1 MKIKNRKTAV
11 LLAGCLAVSNVLS
24 VSATNETEV
33 NKKKTEL
40 ESRIED
46 KEEQVNSLQQQKQDV
61 LSAIKELDKKY
72 SNAQENLDTLTGQ
85 IEEKNA
91 EIEKNSEKLEKAKE
105 KEEIQYEDMK
115 KRIQYLYEA
124 GNISM
129 LSIILG
135 ADDFAE
141 ALSRT
146 ENFRQLTSYDR
157 KQLEEY
163 KKTYKKIQ
171 NLEKNLKKEKSDL
184 EGYKQSAE
192 KEKSNIETS
201 ISKKQEEI
209 KNFEA
214 GIDAAVMEQS
224 DLEGE
229 LAIQNEILK
238 QMKEEVQ
245 SAGGQE
251 NSSSSNES
259 TTSGTDKPEQ
269 QTESKPES
277 KPETKPET
285 KPESK
290 PESKPETKPETKPEE
305 KPDTSQ
311 PENSGSPQFTWP
323 CPSSHNVTSPFGDR
337 NSPTAGASSNHK
349 GIDIG
354 AGSGSSIVAAA
365 SGTVTVSTY
374 SASAGNYVTIDH
386 GNGFHTVYMH
396 ASALYVKAGQKVSAG
411 QEIAAVGSTGYSTG
425 PHLHFGIMKNGVYVN
440 PMNYF

>member
-1 MKIKNRKTAV
+1 MKIKNRKTAI
-11 LLAGCLAVSNVLS
+11 LLAGCLTVSNVLS
-24 VSATNETEV
+24 VFAANETEV
-33 NKKKTEL
+33 NKKKAEL
-40 ESRIED
+40 ESQIAD
-46 KEEQVNSLQQQKQDV
+46 KEQQVSSLQQQKNDV
-61 LSAIKELDKKY
+61 LSAIKKLDEKHAK
-72 SNAQENLDTLTGQ
+72 AQENLESLTKQ
-85 IEEKNA
+85 IEEKNS
-91 EIEKNSEKLEKAKE
+91 EIEKNSEELEKAKE
-105 KEEIQYEDMK
+105 KEAIQYEDMK

-129 LSIILG
+129 ISVILG

-163 KKTYKKIQ
+163 KKTCKKIE
-171 NLEKNLKKEKSDL
+171 NLEKDLKKEKSDL
-184 EGYKQSAE
+184 ESYKQSAE
-192 KEKSNIETS
+192 EEKSNIETS
-201 ISKKQEEI
+201 ISKKQAEI
-209 KNFEA
+209 SQFEA
-214 GIDAAVMEQS
+214 GIDAAVMAQS

-238 QMKEEVQ
+238 QLKEEVQ
-245 SAGGQE
+245 NTAGQG
-251 NSSSSNES
+251 SSSSSSGES
-259 TTSGTDKPEQ
+259 TNSNQNKTEQ
-269 QTESKPES
+269 SQ
-277 KPETKPET
+277 PETKPET
-285 KPESK
+285 KPDSGQ
-290 PESKPETKPETKPEE
+290 S
-305 KPDTSQ
+305 DS
-311 PENSGSPQFTWP
+311 SGSAQFTWP
-323 CPSSHNVTSPFGDR
+323 CPASHNVTSPFGDR

-374 SASAGNYVTIDH
+374 SDSAGNYVTIDH

-411 QEIAAVGSTGYSTG
+411 QQIAAVGSTGYSTG

>member
-1 MKIKNRKTAV
+1 MKLKNKKTAM
-11 LLAGCLAVSNVLS
+11 LMASCLAISNVLS
-24 VSATNETEV
+24 VSAANETEV

-40 ESRIED
+40 ESQIED
-46 KEEQVNSLQQQKQDV
+46 KEQQVSSLQQQKDNV
-61 LSAIKELDKKY
+61 LSAIKKLDEKY
-72 SNAQENLDTLTGQ
+72 AKAQENLDTLTGQ
-85 IEEKNA
+85 IEDKNA
-91 EIEKNSEKLEKAKE
+91 EIEKNSAELEKAKE
-105 KEEIQYEDMK
+105 KEAIQYEDMK

-129 LSIILG
+129 ISVILG

-163 KKTYKKIQ
+163 KKTCKKIE
-171 NLEKNLKKEKSDL
+171 NLEKDLKKEKSDL
-184 EGYKQSAE
+184 EEYKQSAE

-201 ISKKQEEI
+201 INKKQEEI
-209 KNFEA
+209 TKFEA

-251 NSSSSNES
+251 SSSPSNES
-259 TTSGTDKPEQ
+259 TNSDANKTEQ
-269 QTESKPES
+269 PES
-277 KPETKPET
+277 KPEV
-285 KPESK
+285 
-290 PESKPETKPETKPEE
+290 KPEE
-305 KPDTSQ
+305 KPDNSQ
-311 PENSGSPQFTWP
+311 SENSGSPQFTWP

-354 AGSGSSIVAAA
+354 ASSGSPIVAAA
-365 SGTVTVSTY
+365 AGTVTVSTY
-374 SASAGNYVTIDH
+374 SESAGNYVTIDH

-396 ASALYVKAGQKVSAG
+396 ASARYVKVGQKVSAG
-411 QEIAAVGSTGYSTG
+411 QQIAAVGSTGYSTG
-425 PHLHFGIMKNGVYVN
+425 PHLHFGVMKNGVYVN
-440 PMNYF
+440 PMNYL

>member
-1 MKIKNRKTAV
+1 MKLKNKKTAM
-11 LLAGCLAVSNVLS
+11 LLASCLAISNVLS
-24 VSATNETEV
+24 VSAANETEV

-40 ESRIED
+40 ESQIED
-46 KEEQVNSLQQQKQDV
+46 KEQQVSSLQQQKDNV
-61 LSAIKELDKKY
+61 LSAIKKLDEKY
-72 SNAQENLDTLTGQ
+72 AKAQENLDTLTGQ
-85 IEEKNA
+85 IEDKNA
-91 EIEKNSEKLEKAKE
+91 EIEKNSAELEKAKE
-105 KEEIQYEDMK
+105 KEAIQYEDMK

-129 LSIILG
+129 ISVILG

-157 KQLEEY
+157 KQLEKY
-163 KKTYKKIQ
+163 KKTCKKIE
-171 NLEKNLKKEKSDL
+171 NLEKDLKKEKSDL
-184 EGYKQSAE
+184 ESYKQSAE
-192 KEKSNIETS
+192 EEKSNIETS

-209 KNFEA
+209 TKFEA

-251 NSSSSNES
+251 SSFSNES
-259 TTSGTDKPEQ
+259 TNSDTNKQEQ
-269 QTESKPES
+269 PQT
-277 KPETKPET
+277 ETKPET
-285 KPESK
+285 
-290 PESKPETKPETKPEE
+290 TPEE
-305 KPDTSQ
+305 KPDNSQ
-311 PENSGSPQFTWP
+311 SDNSGSPQFTWP

-354 AGSGSSIVAAA
+354 ASSGSPIVAAA
-365 SGTVTVSTY
+365 AGTVTVSTY
-374 SASAGNYVTIDH
+374 SESAGNYVTIDH

-396 ASALYVKAGQKVSAG
+396 ASARYVKVGQKVSAG
-411 QEIAAVGSTGYSTG
+411 QQIAAVGSTGYSTG
-425 PHLHFGIMKNGVYVN
+425 PHLHFGVMKNGVYVN
-440 PMNYF
+440 PMNYL

>member
-40 ESRIED
+40 ESQIED

-251 NSSSSNES
+251 NSSSNES

>member
-1 MKIKNRKTAV
+1 MKIKNRKTAI
-11 LLAGCLAVSNVLS
+11 LLAGCLTVSNVLS
-24 VSATNETEV
+24 VFAANETEV
-33 NKKKTEL
+33 NKKKAEL
-40 ESRIED
+40 ESQIAD
-46 KEEQVNSLQQQKQDV
+46 KEQQVSSLQQQKNDV
-61 LSAIKELDKKY
+61 LSAIKKLDEKHAK
-72 SNAQENLDTLTGQ
+72 AQENLESLTKQ
-85 IEEKNA
+85 IEEKNS
-91 EIEKNSEKLEKAKE
+91 EIEKNSEELEKAKE
-105 KEEIQYEDMK
+105 KEAIQYEDMK

-129 LSIILG
+129 ISVILG

-163 KKTYKKIQ
+163 KKTCKKIE
-171 NLEKNLKKEKSDL
+171 NLEKDLKKEKSDL
-184 EGYKQSAE
+184 ESYKQSAE
-192 KEKSNIETS
+192 EEKSNIETS
-201 ISKKQEEI
+201 ISKKQAEI
-209 KNFEA
+209 SQFEA
-214 GIDAAVMEQS
+214 GIDAAVMAQS

-238 QMKEEVQ
+238 QLKEEVQ
-245 SAGGQE
+245 NTAGQG
-251 NSSSSNES
+251 SSSSSSGES
-259 TTSGTDKPEQ
+259 TNSNQNKTEQ
-269 QTESKPES
+269 SQ
-277 KPETKPET
+277 PETKPET
-285 KPESK
+285 KPDSGQ
-290 PESKPETKPETKPEE
+290 S
-305 KPDTSQ
+305 DS
-311 PENSGSPQFTWP
+311 SGSAQFTWP
-323 CPSSHNVTSPFGDR
+323 CPASHNVTSPFGDR

-374 SASAGNYVTIDH
+374 SESAGNYVTIDH

-411 QEIAAVGSTGYSTG
+411 QQIAAVGSTGYSTG

>member
-1 MKIKNRKTAV
+1 MKLKNKKAAM

-24 VSATNETEV
+24 VSAANEAEA
-33 NKKKTEL
+33 NQKKTEL
-40 ESRIED
+40 ESQIED
-46 KEEQVNSLQQQKQDV
+46 KTQQVSSLQRQKENV
-61 LSAIKELDKKY
+61 LSAIKELDEKY
-72 SNAQENLDTLTGQ
+72 VKAQENLDTLTGQ
-85 IEEKNA
+85 IKDKNA
-91 EIEKNSEKLEKAKE
+91 EIEKNSEELEKAKE
-105 KEEIQYEDMK
+105 KEAIQYEDMK

-163 KKTYKKIQ
+163 KKTCKKIE
-171 NLEKNLKKEKSDL
+171 NLEKDLKKEKADL
-184 EGYKQSAE
+184 EGYKKSAE
-192 KEKSNIETS
+192 EEKGNIETS

-209 KNFEA
+209 TKFEA

-238 QMKEEVQ
+238 QLKQEVQ
-245 SAGGQE
+245 SAGGKE
-251 NSSSSNES
+251 NSSSNES
-259 TTSGTDKPEQ
+259 TNSDTNKQEQ
-269 QTESKPES
+269 PQT
-277 KPETKPET
+277 ETKPET

-290 PESKPETKPETKPEE
+290 PDTKPETTPEE
-305 KPDTSQ
+305 KPDNSQ
-311 PENSGSPQFTWP
+311 SDNSGSPQFTWP

-354 AGSGSSIVAAA
+354 ASSGSPIVAAA
-365 SGTVTVSTY
+365 AGTVTVSTY
-374 SASAGNYVTIDH
+374 SESAGNYVTIDH

-396 ASALYVKAGQKVSAG
+396 ASARYVKVGQKVSAG
-411 QEIAAVGSTGYSTG
+411 QQIAAVGSTGYSTG
-425 PHLHFGIMKNGVYVN
+425 PHLHFGVMKNGVYVN
-440 PMNYF
+440 PMNYL

>member
-1 MKIKNRKTAV
+1 MKLKNKKAAM

-24 VSATNETEV
+24 VSAANEAEA
-33 NKKKTEL
+33 NQKKTEL
-40 ESRIED
+40 ESQIED
-46 KEEQVNSLQQQKQDV
+46 KTQQVSSLQRQKENV
-61 LSAIKELDKKY
+61 LSAIKELDEKY
-72 SNAQENLDTLTGQ
+72 VKAQENLDTLTGQ
-85 IEEKNA
+85 IEDKNA
-91 EIEKNSEKLEKAKE
+91 EIEKNSEELEKAKE
-105 KEEIQYEDMK
+105 KEAIQYEDMK

-163 KKTYKKIQ
+163 KKTCKKIE
-171 NLEKNLKKEKSDL
+171 NLEKDLKKEKADL
-184 EGYKQSAE
+184 EGYKKSAE
-192 KEKSNIETS
+192 EEKGNIETS

-209 KNFEA
+209 TKFEA
-214 GIDAAVMEQS
+214 GIDATVMEQS

-238 QMKEEVQ
+238 QLKQEVQ
-245 SAGGQE
+245 SAGGKE
-251 NSSSSNES
+251 NSSSNES
-259 TTSGTDKPEQ
+259 TNSDTNKQEQ
-269 QTESKPES
+269 PQT
-277 KPETKPET
+277 ETKPET

-290 PESKPETKPETKPEE
+290 PDTKPETTPEE
-305 KPDTSQ
+305 KPDNSQ
-311 PENSGSPQFTWP
+311 SDNSGSPQFTWP

-354 AGSGSSIVAAA
+354 ASSGSPIVAAA
-365 SGTVTVSTY
+365 AGTVTVSTY
-374 SASAGNYVTIDH
+374 SESAGNYVTIDH

-396 ASALYVKAGQKVSAG
+396 ASARYVKVGQKVSAG
-411 QEIAAVGSTGYSTG
+411 QQIAAVGSTGYSTG
-425 PHLHFGIMKNGVYVN
+425 PHLHFGVMKNGVYVN
-440 PMNYF
+440 PMNYL

>member
-1 MKIKNRKTAV
+1 MKLKNKKTAM
-11 LLAGCLAVSNVLS
+11 LLASCLAISNVLS
-24 VSATNETEV
+24 VSAANETEV

-40 ESRIED
+40 ESQIED
-46 KEEQVNSLQQQKQDV
+46 KEQQVSSLQQQKDNV
-61 LSAIKELDKKY
+61 LSAIKKLDEKY
-72 SNAQENLDTLTGQ
+72 AKAQENLDTLTGQ
-85 IEEKNA
+85 IEDKNA
-91 EIEKNSEKLEKAKE
+91 EIEKNSAELEKAKE
-105 KEEIQYEDMK
+105 KEAIQYEDMK

-129 LSIILG
+129 ISVILG

-163 KKTYKKIQ
+163 KKTCKKIE
-171 NLEKNLKKEKSDL
+171 NLEKDLKKEKADL
-184 EGYKQSAE
+184 EGYKKSAE
-192 KEKSNIETS
+192 EEKGNIETS

-209 KNFEA
+209 TKFEA
-214 GIDAAVMEQS
+214 GIDATVMEQS

-238 QMKEEVQ
+238 QLKQEVQ
-245 SAGGQE
+245 SAGGKE
-251 NSSSSNES
+251 NSSSNES
-259 TTSGTDKPEQ
+259 TNSDTNKQEQ
-269 QTESKPES
+269 PQT
-277 KPETKPET
+277 ETKPET

-290 PESKPETKPETKPEE
+290 PDTKPETTPEE
-305 KPDTSQ
+305 KPDNSQ
-311 PENSGSPQFTWP
+311 SDNSGSPQFTWP

-354 AGSGSSIVAAA
+354 ASSGSPIVAAA
-365 SGTVTVSTY
+365 AGTVTVSTY
-374 SASAGNYVTIDH
+374 SESAGNYVTIDH

-396 ASALYVKAGQKVSAG
+396 ASARYVKVGQKVSAG
-411 QEIAAVGSTGYSTG
+411 QQIAAVGSTGYSTG
-425 PHLHFGIMKNGVYVN
+425 PHLHFGVMKNGVYVN
-440 PMNYF
+440 PMNYL

>member
-1 MKIKNRKTAV
+1 MKLKNKKVAM

-24 VSATNETEV
+24 VSAANEAEA
-33 NKKKTEL
+33 NQKKTEL
-40 ESRIED
+40 ESQIED
-46 KEEQVNSLQQQKQDV
+46 KTQQVSSLQRQKENV
-61 LSAIKELDKKY
+61 LSAIKELDEKY
-72 SNAQENLDTLTGQ
+72 VKAQENLDTLTGQ
-85 IEEKNA
+85 IEDKNA
-91 EIEKNSEKLEKAKE
+91 EIEKNSEELEKAKE
-105 KEEIQYEDMK
+105 KEAIQYEDMK

-163 KKTYKKIQ
+163 KKTCKKIE
-171 NLEKNLKKEKSDL
+171 NLEKDLKKEKADL
-184 EGYKQSAE
+184 EGYKKSAE
-192 KEKSNIETS
+192 EEKGNIETS

-209 KNFEA
+209 TKFEA
-214 GIDAAVMEQS
+214 GIDATVMEQS

-238 QMKEEVQ
+238 QLKQEVQ
-245 SAGGQE
+245 SAGGKE
-251 NSSSSNES
+251 NSSSNES
-259 TTSGTDKPEQ
+259 TNSDTNKQEQ
-269 QTESKPES
+269 PQT
-277 KPETKPET
+277 ETKPET

-290 PESKPETKPETKPEE
+290 PDTKPETTPEE
-305 KPDTSQ
+305 KPDNSQ
-311 PENSGSPQFTWP
+311 SDNSGSPQFTWP

-354 AGSGSSIVAAA
+354 ASSGSPIVAAA
-365 SGTVTVSTY
+365 AGTVTVSTY
-374 SASAGNYVTIDH
+374 SESAGNYVTIDH

-396 ASALYVKAGQKVSAG
+396 ASARYVKVGQKVSAG
-411 QEIAAVGSTGYSTG
+411 QQIAAVGSTGYSTG
-425 PHLHFGIMKNGVYVN
+425 PHLHFGVMKNGVYVN
-440 PMNYF
+440 PMNYL

>member
-1 MKIKNRKTAV
+1 MKLKNKKTAM
-11 LLAGCLAVSNVLS
+11 LLASCLAISNVLS
-24 VSATNETEV
+24 VSAANETEV

-40 ESRIED
+40 ESQIED
-46 KEEQVNSLQQQKQDV
+46 KEQQVSSLQQQKDNV
-61 LSAIKELDKKY
+61 LSAIKKLDEKY
-72 SNAQENLDTLTGQ
+72 AKAQENLDTLTGQ
-85 IEEKNA
+85 IEDKNA
-91 EIEKNSEKLEKAKE
+91 EIEKNSAELEKAKE
-105 KEEIQYEDMK
+105 KEAIQYEDMK

-129 LSIILG
+129 ISVILG

-157 KQLEEY
+157 KQLEKY
-163 KKTYKKIQ
+163 KKTCKKIE
-171 NLEKNLKKEKSDL
+171 NLEKDLKKEKSDL
-184 EGYKQSAE
+184 EEYKQSAE
-192 KEKSNIETS
+192 EEKSNIETS

-209 KNFEA
+209 TKFEA

-251 NSSSSNES
+251 SSFPSNES
-259 TTSGTDKPEQ
+259 TNSDANKTEQPEPKPEV
-269 QTESKPES
+269 KPE
-277 KPETKPET
+277 E
-285 KPESK
+285 
-290 PESKPETKPETKPEE
+290 KPETKPEE
-305 KPDTSQ
+305 KPDNSQ
-311 PENSGSPQFTWP
+311 SENSGSPQFTWP

-354 AGSGSSIVAAA
+354 ASSGSPIVAAA
-365 SGTVTVSTY
+365 AGTVTVSTY
-374 SASAGNYVTIDH
+374 SESAGNYVTIDH
-386 GNGFHTVYMH
+386 GNGFYTVYMH
-396 ASALYVKAGQKVSAG
+396 ASARYVKVGQKVSAG
-411 QEIAAVGSTGYSTG
+411 QQIAAVGSTG
-425 PHLHFGIMKNGVYVN
+425 PHLHFGVMKNGVYVN
-440 PMNYF
+440 PMNYL

>member
-1 MKIKNRKTAV
+1 MKLKNRKIAV

-24 VSATNETEV
+24 VSAANETEV

-40 ESRIED
+40 ESQIED
-46 KEEQVNSLQQQKQDV
+46 KEQQVNSLQQQKKDV
-61 LSAIKELDKKY
+61 LSAIKKLDEKY
-72 SNAQENLDTLTGQ
+72 AKAQENLDTLTGQ

-91 EIEKNSEKLEKAKE
+91 EIEKNSAELEKAKE
-105 KEEIQYEDMK
+105 KEAIQYEDMK

-141 ALSRT
+141 VLSRT

-163 KKTYKKIQ
+163 KKTRKKIG
-171 NLEKNLKKEKSDL
+171 NLEKDLKKEKSDL

-192 KEKSNIETS
+192 EEKSNIDIS
-201 ISKKQEEI
+201 ISQKQKEI
-209 KNFEA
+209 SKFEA
-214 GIDAAVMEQS
+214 GIDVAVMEQS

-245 SAGGQE
+245 NAGGQE
-251 NSSSSNES
+251 SSSSSNES
-259 TTSGTDKPEQ
+259 TNSSQNKSEQPQIETKPEV
-269 QTESKPES
+269 
-277 KPETKPET
+277 KPETKPEQ
-285 KPESK
+285 
-290 PESKPETKPETKPEE
+290 
-305 KPDTSQ
+305 KPDNSQ
-311 PENSGSPQFTWP
+311 SQNSGSPQFIWP

-354 AGSGSSIVAAA
+354 ASSGSPILAAA

-374 SASAGNYVTIDH
+374 SKSAGNYVTIDH

-396 ASALYVKAGQKVSAG
+396 ASARYVKVGQKVSAG
-411 QEIAAVGSTGYSTG
+411 QQIAAVGSTGYSTG
-425 PHLHFGIMKNGVYVN
+425 PHLHFGVMKNGVYVN

>member
-1 MKIKNRKTAV
+1 MKIKNRKTAI
-11 LLAGCLAVSNVLS
+11 LLAGCLTVSNVLS
-24 VSATNETEV
+24 VFAANETEV
-33 NKKKTEL
+33 NKKKAEL
-40 ESRIED
+40 ESQIAD
-46 KEEQVNSLQQQKQDV
+46 KEQQVSSLQQQKNDV
-61 LSAIKELDKKY
+61 LSAIKKLDEKHAK
-72 SNAQENLDTLTGQ
+72 AQENLESLTKQ
-85 IEEKNA
+85 IEEKNS
-91 EIEKNSEKLEKAKE
+91 EIEKNSEELEKAKE
-105 KEEIQYEDMK
+105 KEAIQYEDMK

-129 LSIILG
+129 ISVILG

-157 KQLEEY
+157 KQLEKY
-163 KKTYKKIQ
+163 KKTCKKIE
-171 NLEKNLKKEKSDL
+171 NLEKDLKKEKSDL
-184 EGYKQSAE
+184 EEYKQSAE
-192 KEKSNIETS
+192 EEKSNIETS

-209 KNFEA
+209 TKFEA

-251 NSSSSNES
+251 SSFSNES
-259 TTSGTDKPEQ
+259 TNSDTNKQEQ
-269 QTESKPES
+269 PQT
-277 KPETKPET
+277 ETKPET
-285 KPESK
+285 
-290 PESKPETKPETKPEE
+290 TPEE
-305 KPDTSQ
+305 KPDNSQ
-311 PENSGSPQFTWP
+311 SDNSGSPQFTWP

-354 AGSGSSIVAAA
+354 ASSGSPIVAAA
-365 SGTVTVSTY
+365 AGTVTVSTY
-374 SASAGNYVTIDH
+374 SESAGNYVTIDH

-396 ASALYVKAGQKVSAG
+396 ASARYVKVGQKVSAG
-411 QEIAAVGSTGYSTG
+411 QQIAAVGSTGYSTG
-425 PHLHFGIMKNGVYVN
+425 PHLHFGVMKNGVYVN
-440 PMNYF
+440 PMNYL

>member
-1 MKIKNRKTAV
+1 MKLKNKKTAM
-11 LLAGCLAVSNVLS
+11 LLASCLAISNVLS
-24 VSATNETEV
+24 VSAANETEV

-40 ESRIED
+40 ESQIED
-46 KEEQVNSLQQQKQDV
+46 KEQQVSSLQQQKDNV
-61 LSAIKELDKKY
+61 LSAIKKLDEKY
-72 SNAQENLDTLTGQ
+72 AKAQENLDTLTGQ
-85 IEEKNA
+85 IEDKNA
-91 EIEKNSEKLEKAKE
+91 EIEKNSAELEKAKE
-105 KEEIQYEDMK
+105 KEAIQYEDMK

-129 LSIILG
+129 ISVILG

-157 KQLEEY
+157 KQLEKY
-163 KKTYKKIQ
+163 KKTCKKIE
-171 NLEKNLKKEKSDL
+171 NLEKDLKKEKSDL
-184 EGYKQSAE
+184 EEYKQSAE
-192 KEKSNIETS
+192 EEKSNIETS

-209 KNFEA
+209 TKFEA

-251 NSSSSNES
+251 SSFSNES
-259 TTSGTDKPEQ
+259 TNSDTNKQEQ
-269 QTESKPES
+269 PQT
-277 KPETKPET
+277 ETKPET
-285 KPESK
+285 T
-290 PESKPETKPETKPEE
+290 PETTPEE
-305 KPDTSQ
+305 KPDNSQ
-311 PENSGSPQFTWP
+311 SDNSGSPQFTWP

-354 AGSGSSIVAAA
+354 ASSGSPIVAAA
-365 SGTVTVSTY
+365 AGTVTVSTY
-374 SASAGNYVTIDH
+374 SESAGNYVTIDH

-396 ASALYVKAGQKVSAG
+396 ASARYVKVGQKVSAG
-411 QEIAAVGSTGYSTG
+411 QQIAAVGSTGYSTG
-425 PHLHFGIMKNGVYVN
+425 PHLHFGVMKNGVYVN
-440 PMNYF
+440 PMNYL

>member
-1 MKIKNRKTAV
+1 MKIKNRKTAI
-11 LLAGCLAVSNVLS
+11 LLAGCLTVSNVLS
-24 VSATNETEV
+24 VFAANETEV
-33 NKKKTEL
+33 NKKKAEL
-40 ESRIED
+40 ESQIAD
-46 KEEQVNSLQQQKQDV
+46 KEQQVSSLQQQKNDV
-61 LSAIKELDKKY
+61 LSAIKKLDEKHAK
-72 SNAQENLDTLTGQ
+72 AQENLESLTKQ
-85 IEEKNA
+85 IEEKNS
-91 EIEKNSEKLEKAKE
+91 EIEKNSEELEKAKE
-105 KEEIQYEDMK
+105 KEAIQYEDMK

-129 LSIILG
+129 ISVILG

-163 KKTYKKIQ
+163 KKTCKKIE
-171 NLEKNLKKEKSDL
+171 NLEKDLKKEKSDL
-184 EGYKQSAE
+184 ESYKQSAE
-192 KEKSNIETS
+192 EEKSNIETS
-201 ISKKQEEI
+201 ISKKQAEI
-209 KNFEA
+209 SQFEA
-214 GIDAAVMEQS
+214 GIDAAVMAQS

-238 QMKEEVQ
+238 QLKEEVQ
-245 SAGGQE
+245 NTAGQG
-251 NSSSSNES
+251 SSSSSSGES
-259 TTSGTDKPEQ
+259 TNSNQNKTEQ
-269 QTESKPES
+269 SQ
-277 KPETKPET
+277 PETKPET
-285 KPESK
+285 KPDSGQ
-290 PESKPETKPETKPEE
+290 S
-305 KPDTSQ
+305 DS
-311 PENSGSPQFTWP
+311 SGSAQFTWP
-323 CPSSHNVTSPFGDR
+323 CPASHNVTSPFGDR

-374 SASAGNYVTIDH
+374 SESAGNYVTIDH

-396 ASALYVKAGQKVSAG
+396 ASARYVKVGQKVSAG
-411 QEIAAVGSTGYSTG
+411 QQIAAVGSTGYSTG

>member
-11 LLAGCLAVSNVLS
+11 LLAGCLAISNVLS
-24 VSATNETEV
+24 VSAINETEV

-40 ESRIED
+40 ESQIED
-46 KEEQVNSLQQQKQDV
+46 KEEQVSSLQQQKTEV

-72 SNAQENLDTLTGQ
+72 SNAQKNLDTLTGQ

-105 KEEIQYEDMK
+105 KEKIQYEDMK
-115 KRIQYLYEA
+115 KRIQYLYES

-129 LSIILG
+129 ISIILG
-135 ADDFAE
+135 ANDFAE

-163 KKTYKKIQ
+163 KKTCKKIE
-171 NLEKNLKKEKSDL
+171 NLEKDLKKEKSDL

-201 ISKKQEEI
+201 INKKQEEI
-209 KNFEA
+209 KKFEA

-238 QMKEEVQ
+238 QMKQEVQ

-251 NSSSSNES
+251 NSGHSNED
-259 TTSGTDKPEQ
+259 TTSGTDKTEQKQPESKPE
-269 QTESKPES
+269 TKPES
-277 KPETKPET
+277 KPETKPEL
-285 KPESK
+285 
-290 PESKPETKPETKPEE
+290 EE
-305 KPDTSQ
+305 KPDNNQS
-311 PENSGSPQFTWP
+311 ENSGSPQFTWP

-411 QEIAAVGSTGYSTG
+411 QQIAAVGSTGYSTG

>member
-1 MKIKNRKTAV
+1 MKLKNKKAAM

-24 VSATNETEV
+24 VSAANEAEA
-33 NKKKTEL
+33 NQKKTEL
-40 ESRIED
+40 ESQIED
-46 KEEQVNSLQQQKQDV
+46 KTQQVSSLQRQKENV
-61 LSAIKELDKKY
+61 LSAIKELDEKY
-72 SNAQENLDTLTGQ
+72 VKAQENLDTLTGQ
-85 IEEKNA
+85 IEDKNA
-91 EIEKNSEKLEKAKE
+91 EIEKNSEELEKAKE
-105 KEEIQYEDMK
+105 KEAIQYEDMK

-163 KKTYKKIQ
+163 KKTCKKIE
-171 NLEKNLKKEKSDL
+171 NLEKDLKKEKADL
-184 EGYKQSAE
+184 EGYKKSAE
-192 KEKSNIETS
+192 EEKGNIETS

-209 KNFEA
+209 TKFEA

-238 QMKEEVQ
+238 QLKQEVQ
-245 SAGGQE
+245 SAGGKE
-251 NSSSSNES
+251 NSSSNES
-259 TTSGTDKPEQ
+259 TNSDTNKQEQ
-269 QTESKPES
+269 PQT
-277 KPETKPET
+277 ETKPET

-290 PESKPETKPETKPEE
+290 PDTKPETTPEE
-305 KPDTSQ
+305 KPDNSQ
-311 PENSGSPQFTWP
+311 SDNSGSPQFTWP

-354 AGSGSSIVAAA
+354 ASSGSPIVAAA
-365 SGTVTVSTY
+365 AGTVTVSTY
-374 SASAGNYVTIDH
+374 SESAGNYVTIDH

-396 ASALYVKAGQKVSAG
+396 ASARYVKVGQKVSAG
-411 QEIAAVGSTGYSTG
+411 QQIAAVGSTGYSTG
-425 PHLHFGIMKNGVYVN
+425 PHLHFGVMKNGVYVN
-440 PMNYF
+440 PMNYL

>member
-1 MKIKNRKTAV
+1 MKLKNKKTAM
-11 LLAGCLAVSNVLS
+11 LLASCLAISNVLS
-24 VSATNETEV
+24 VSAANETEV

-40 ESRIED
+40 ESQIED
-46 KEEQVNSLQQQKQDV
+46 KEQQVSSLQQQKDNV
-61 LSAIKELDKKY
+61 LSAIKKLDEKY
-72 SNAQENLDTLTGQ
+72 AKAQENLDTLTGQ
-85 IEEKNA
+85 IEDKNA
-91 EIEKNSEKLEKAKE
+91 EIEKNSAELEKAKE
-105 KEEIQYEDMK
+105 KEAIQYEDMK

-129 LSIILG
+129 ISVILG

-157 KQLEEY
+157 KQLEKY
-163 KKTYKKIQ
+163 KKTCKKIE
-171 NLEKNLKKEKSDL
+171 NLEKDLKKEKSDL
-184 EGYKQSAE
+184 EEYKQSAE
-192 KEKSNIETS
+192 EEKSNIETS

-209 KNFEA
+209 TKFEA

-251 NSSSSNES
+251 SSSPSNES
-259 TTSGTDKPEQ
+259 TNSDANKTEQ
-269 QTESKPES
+269 PES
-277 KPETKPET
+277 KPEVKPEE
-285 KPESK
+285 KPN
-290 PESKPETKPETKPEE
+290 TQPETKPEE
-305 KPDTSQ
+305 KPDNSQ
-311 PENSGSPQFTWP
+311 SENSGAPQFTWP

-354 AGSGSSIVAAA
+354 ASSGSPIVAAA
-365 SGTVTVSTY
+365 AGTVTVSTY
-374 SASAGNYVTIDH
+374 SESAGNYVTIDH
-386 GNGFHTVYMH
+386 GNGFYTVYMH
-396 ASALYVKAGQKVSAG
+396 ASARYVKVGQKVSAG
-411 QEIAAVGSTGYSTG
+411 QQIAAVGSTGYSTG
-425 PHLHFGIMKNGVYVN
+425 PHLHFGVMKNGVYVN
-440 PMNYF
+440 PMNYL

>member
-1 MKIKNRKTAV
+1 MKLKNKKTAM
-11 LLAGCLAVSNVLS
+11 LLASCLAISNVLS
-24 VSATNETEV
+24 VSAANETEV

-40 ESRIED
+40 ESQIED
-46 KEEQVNSLQQQKQDV
+46 KEQQVSSLQQQKDNV
-61 LSAIKELDKKY
+61 LSAIKKLDEKY
-72 SNAQENLDTLTGQ
+72 AKAQENLDTLTGQ
-85 IEEKNA
+85 IEDKNA
-91 EIEKNSEKLEKAKE
+91 EIEKNSAELEKAKE
-105 KEEIQYEDMK
+105 KEAIQYEDMK

-129 LSIILG
+129 ISVILG

-157 KQLEEY
+157 KQLEKY
-163 KKTYKKIQ
+163 KKTCKKIE
-171 NLEKNLKKEKSDL
+171 NLEKDLKKEKSDL
-184 EGYKQSAE
+184 EEYKQSAE
-192 KEKSNIETS
+192 EEKSNIETS

-209 KNFEA
+209 TKFEA

-251 NSSSSNES
+251 SSFSNES
-259 TTSGTDKPEQ
+259 TNSDTNKQEQ
-269 QTESKPES
+269 PQT
-277 KPETKPET
+277 ETKPET
-285 KPESK
+285 
-290 PESKPETKPETKPEE
+290 TPEE
-305 KPDTSQ
+305 KPDNSQ
-311 PENSGSPQFTWP
+311 SDNSGSPQFTWP

-354 AGSGSSIVAAA
+354 ASSGSPIVAAA
-365 SGTVTVSTY
+365 AGTVTVSTY
-374 SASAGNYVTIDH
+374 SESAGNYVTIDH

-396 ASALYVKAGQKVSAG
+396 ASARYVKVGQKVSAG
-411 QEIAAVGSTGYSTG
+411 QQIAAVGSTGYSTG
-425 PHLHFGIMKNGVYVN
+425 PHLHFGVMKNGVYVN
-440 PMNYF
+440 PMNYL

>member
-1 MKIKNRKTAV
+1 MKIKNRKTAI
-11 LLAGCLAVSNVLS
+11 LLAGCLTVSNVLS
-24 VSATNETEV
+24 VFAANETEV
-33 NKKKTEL
+33 NKKKAEL
-40 ESRIED
+40 ESQIAD
-46 KEEQVNSLQQQKQDV
+46 KEQQVSSLQQQKNDV
-61 LSAIKELDKKY
+61 LSAIKKLDEKHAK
-72 SNAQENLDTLTGQ
+72 AQENLESLTKQ
-85 IEEKNA
+85 IEEKNS
-91 EIEKNSEKLEKAKE
+91 EIEKNSEELEKAKE
-105 KEEIQYEDMK
+105 KEAIQYEDMK

-129 LSIILG
+129 ISVILG

-163 KKTYKKIQ
+163 KKTCKKIE
-171 NLEKNLKKEKSDL
+171 NLEKDLKKEKSDL
-184 EGYKQSAE
+184 ESYKQSAE
-192 KEKSNIETS
+192 EEKSNIETS
-201 ISKKQEEI
+201 ISKKQAEI
-209 KNFEA
+209 SQFEA
-214 GIDAAVMEQS
+214 GIDAAVMAQS

-238 QMKEEVQ
+238 QLKEEVQ
-245 SAGGQE
+245 NTAGQG
-251 NSSSSNES
+251 SSSSSSGES
-259 TTSGTDKPEQ
+259 TNSNQNKTEQ
-269 QTESKPES
+269 SQ
-277 KPETKPET
+277 PETKPET
-285 KPESK
+285 KPDSGQ
-290 PESKPETKPETKPEE
+290 S
-305 KPDTSQ
+305 DS
-311 PENSGSPQFTWP
+311 SGSAQFTWP
-323 CPSSHNVTSPFGDR
+323 CPASHNVTSPFGDR

-354 AGSGSSIVAAA
+354 AGSGSSIVTAA

-374 SASAGNYVTIDH
+374 SESAGNYVTIDH

-411 QEIAAVGSTGYSTG
+411 QQIAAVGSTGYSTG

>member
-1 MKIKNRKTAV
+1 MKLKNKKTAM

-24 VSATNETEV
+24 VSAANEAEA
-33 NKKKTEL
+33 NQKKTEL
-40 ESRIED
+40 ESQIED
-46 KEEQVNSLQQQKQDV
+46 KEQQVSSLQQQKNNV

-72 SNAQENLDTLTGQ
+72 AKAQENLDTLTGQ
-85 IEEKNA
+85 IEDKNA
-91 EIEKNSEKLEKAKE
+91 EIEKNSEELEKAKE
-105 KEEIQYEDMK
+105 KEAIQYEDMK

-129 LSIILG
+129 LSVILG

-163 KKTYKKIQ
+163 KKTCKKIE
-171 NLEKNLKKEKSDL
+171 NLEKDLKKEKSDL
-184 EGYKQSAE
+184 EDYKKSAE
-192 KEKSNIETS
+192 EEKGNIETS

-209 KNFEA
+209 TKFEA

-251 NSSSSNES
+251 SSSSNES
-259 TTSGTDKPEQ
+259 TNSDTNKQEQ
-269 QTESKPES
+269 PQT
-277 KPETKPET
+277 ETKPET
-285 KPESK
+285 KPEAK
-290 PESKPETKPETKPEE
+290 PDTKPETTPEE
-305 KPDTSQ
+305 KPDNSQ
-311 PENSGSPQFTWP
+311 SDNSGSPQFTWP

-354 AGSGSSIVAAA
+354 ASSGSPIVAAA
-365 SGTVTVSTY
+365 AGTVTVSTY
-374 SASAGNYVTIDH
+374 SESAGNYVTIDH

-396 ASALYVKAGQKVSAG
+396 ASARYVKVGQKVSAG
-411 QEIAAVGSTGYSTG
+411 QQIAAVGSTGYSTG
-425 PHLHFGIMKNGVYVN
+425 PHLHFGVMKNGVYVN
-440 PMNYF
+440 PMNYL

>member
-11 LLAGCLAVSNVLS
+11 LLAGCLAISNVLS

-40 ESRIED
+40 ESQIED
-46 KEEQVNSLQQQKQDV
+46 KEEQVSSLQQQKTEV

-72 SNAQENLDTLTGQ
+72 SNAQKNLDTLTGQ

-115 KRIQYLYEA
+115 KRIQYLYES

-129 LSIILG
+129 ISIILG
-135 ADDFAE
+135 ANDFAE

-163 KKTYKKIQ
+163 KKTCKKIE
-171 NLEKNLKKEKSDL
+171 NLEKDLKKEKSDL

-209 KNFEA
+209 KKFEA

-238 QMKEEVQ
+238 QMKQEVQ

-251 NSSSSNES
+251 NSSPSNEG
-259 TTSGTDKPEQ
+259 TTSSTDKPEQ
-269 QTESKPES
+269 QQTESKPETKPES
-277 KPETKPET
+277 KPETKPE
-285 KPESK
+285 
-290 PESKPETKPETKPEE
+290 SKPETKPEPEE
-305 KPDTSQ
+305 KPDNSQ
-311 PENSGSPQFTWP
+311 SENSGSPQFTWP

-374 SASAGNYVTIDH
+374 SSSAGNYVTIDH

-411 QEIAAVGSTGYSTG
+411 QQIAAVGSTGYSTG

>member
-1 MKIKNRKTAV
+1 MKLKNKKAAM

-24 VSATNETEV
+24 VSAANEAEA
-33 NKKKTEL
+33 NQKKTEL
-40 ESRIED
+40 ESQIED
-46 KEEQVNSLQQQKQDV
+46 KTQQVSSLQRQKENV
-61 LSAIKELDKKY
+61 LSAIKELDEKY
-72 SNAQENLDTLTGQ
+72 VKAQENLDTLTGQ
-85 IEEKNA
+85 IEDKNA
-91 EIEKNSEKLEKAKE
+91 EIEKNSEELEKAKE
-105 KEEIQYEDMK
+105 KEAIQYEDMK

-163 KKTYKKIQ
+163 KKTCKKIE
-171 NLEKNLKKEKSDL
+171 NLEKDLKKEKADL
-184 EGYKQSAE
+184 EGYKKSAE
-192 KEKSNIETS
+192 EEKGNIETS

-209 KNFEA
+209 TKFEA

-238 QMKEEVQ
+238 QLKQEVQ
-245 SAGGQE
+245 SAGGKE
-251 NSSSSNES
+251 NSSSNES
-259 TTSGTDKPEQ
+259 TNSDTNKQEQ
-269 QTESKPES
+269 PQT
-277 KPETKPET
+277 ETKPET

-290 PESKPETKPETKPEE
+290 PETTPEE
-305 KPDTSQ
+305 KPDNSQ
-311 PENSGSPQFTWP
+311 SDNSGSPQFTWP

-354 AGSGSSIVAAA
+354 ASSGSPIVAAA
-365 SGTVTVSTY
+365 AGTVTVSTY
-374 SASAGNYVTIDH
+374 SESAGNYVTIDH

-396 ASALYVKAGQKVSAG
+396 ASARYVKVGQKVSAG
-411 QEIAAVGSTGYSTG
+411 QQIAAVGSTGYSTG
-425 PHLHFGIMKNGVYVN
+425 PHLHFGVMKNGVYVN
-440 PMNYF
+440 PMNYL

>member
-1 MKIKNRKTAV
+1 MKLKNKKTAM
-11 LLAGCLAVSNVLS
+11 LLASCLAISNVLS
-24 VSATNETEV
+24 VSAANETEV

-40 ESRIED
+40 ESQIED
-46 KEEQVNSLQQQKQDV
+46 KEQQVSSLQQQKDNV
-61 LSAIKELDKKY
+61 LSAIKKLDEKY
-72 SNAQENLDTLTGQ
+72 AKAQENLDTLTGQ
-85 IEEKNA
+85 IEDKNA
-91 EIEKNSEKLEKAKE
+91 EIEKNSAELEKAKE
-105 KEEIQYEDMK
+105 KEAIQYEDMK

-129 LSIILG
+129 ISVILG

-163 KKTYKKIQ
+163 KKTCKKIE
-171 NLEKNLKKEKSDL
+171 NLEKDLKKEKSDL
-184 EGYKQSAE
+184 ESYKQSAE
-192 KEKSNIETS
+192 EEKSNIETS
-201 ISKKQEEI
+201 ISKKQAEI
-209 KNFEA
+209 SQFEA
-214 GIDAAVMEQS
+214 GIDAAVMAQS

-238 QMKEEVQ
+238 QLKEEVQ
-245 SAGGQE
+245 NTAGQG
-251 NSSSSNES
+251 SSSSSSGES
-259 TTSGTDKPEQ
+259 TNSNQNKTEQ
-269 QTESKPES
+269 SQ
-277 KPETKPET
+277 PETKPET
-285 KPESK
+285 KPDSGQ
-290 PESKPETKPETKPEE
+290 S
-305 KPDTSQ
+305 DS
-311 PENSGSPQFTWP
+311 SGSAQFTWP
-323 CPSSHNVTSPFGDR
+323 CPASHNVTSPFGDR

-374 SASAGNYVTIDH
+374 SESAGNYVTIDH

-411 QEIAAVGSTGYSTG
+411 QQIAAVGSTGYSTG

>member
-1 MKIKNRKTAV
+1 MKIKNRKTAI
-11 LLAGCLAVSNVLS
+11 LLAGCLTVSNVLS
-24 VSATNETEV
+24 VFAANETEV
-33 NKKKTEL
+33 NKKKAEL
-40 ESRIED
+40 ESQIAD
-46 KEEQVNSLQQQKQDV
+46 KEQQVSSLQQQKNDV
-61 LSAIKELDKKY
+61 LSAIKKLDEKHAK
-72 SNAQENLDTLTGQ
+72 AQENLESLTKQ
-85 IEEKNA
+85 IEEKNS
-91 EIEKNSEKLEKAKE
+91 EIEKNSEELEKAKE
-105 KEEIQYEDMK
+105 KEAIQYEDMK

-129 LSIILG
+129 ISVILG

-163 KKTYKKIQ
+163 KKTCKKIE
-171 NLEKNLKKEKSDL
+171 NLEKDLKKEKSDL
-184 EGYKQSAE
+184 ESYKQSAE
-192 KEKSNIETS
+192 EEKSNIETS
-201 ISKKQEEI
+201 ISKKQAEI
-209 KNFEA
+209 SQFEA
-214 GIDAAVMEQS
+214 GIDAAVMAQS

-238 QMKEEVQ
+238 QLKEEVQ
-245 SAGGQE
+245 NTAGQG
-251 NSSSSNES
+251 SSSSSSGES
-259 TTSGTDKPEQ
+259 TNSNQNKTEQ
-269 QTESKPES
+269 SQ
-277 KPETKPET
+277 PETKPET
-285 KPESK
+285 KPDSGQ
-290 PESKPETKPETKPEE
+290 
-305 KPDTSQ
+305 PDS
-311 PENSGSPQFTWP
+311 SGSAQFTWP
-323 CPSSHNVTSPFGDR
+323 CPASHNVTSPFGDR

-374 SASAGNYVTIDH
+374 SESAGNYVTIDH

-411 QEIAAVGSTGYSTG
+411 QQIAAVGSTGYSTG

>member
-1 MKIKNRKTAV
+1 MKLKNKKTV
-11 LLAGCLAVSNVLS
+11 MLLAGCLAISNVLS
-24 VSATNETEV
+24 VSAANETEV

-40 ESRIED
+40 ESQIED
-46 KEEQVNSLQQQKQDV
+46 KEQQVSSLQQQKDNV
-61 LSAIKELDKKY
+61 LSAIKKLDEKY
-72 SNAQENLDTLTGQ
+72 AKAQENLDTLTGQ
-85 IEEKNA
+85 IEDKNA
-91 EIEKNSEKLEKAKE
+91 EIEKNSAELEKAKE
-105 KEEIQYEDMK
+105 KEAIQYEDMK

-129 LSIILG
+129 ISVILG

-163 KKTYKKIQ
+163 KKTCKKIE
-171 NLEKNLKKEKSDL
+171 NLEKDLKKEKSDL
-184 EGYKQSAE
+184 EEYKQSAE
-192 KEKSNIETS
+192 EEKSNIETS

-209 KNFEA
+209 TKFEA

-251 NSSSSNES
+251 SSFSNES
-259 TTSGTDKPEQ
+259 TNSDTNKQEQ
-269 QTESKPES
+269 PQT
-277 KPETKPET
+277 ETKPET
-285 KPESK
+285 
-290 PESKPETKPETKPEE
+290 TPEE
-305 KPDTSQ
+305 KPDNSQ
-311 PENSGSPQFTWP
+311 SDNSGSPQFTWP

-354 AGSGSSIVAAA
+354 ASSGSPIVAAA
-365 SGTVTVSTY
+365 AGTVTVSTY
-374 SASAGNYVTIDH
+374 SESAGNYVTIDH

-396 ASALYVKAGQKVSAG
+396 ASARYVKVGQKVSAG
-411 QEIAAVGSTGYSTG
+411 QQIAAVGSTGYSTG
-425 PHLHFGIMKNGVYVN
+425 PHLHFGVMKNGVYVN
-440 PMNYF
+440 PMNYL

>member
-1 MKIKNRKTAV
+1 MKIKNRKTAI
-11 LLAGCLAVSNVLS
+11 LLAGCLTVSNVLS
-24 VSATNETEV
+24 VFAANETEV
-33 NKKKTEL
+33 NKKKAEL
-40 ESRIED
+40 ESQIAD
-46 KEEQVNSLQQQKQDV
+46 KEQQVSSLQQQKNDV
-61 LSAIKELDKKY
+61 LSAIKKLDEKHAK
-72 SNAQENLDTLTGQ
+72 AQENLESLTKQ
-85 IEEKNA
+85 IEEKNS
-91 EIEKNSEKLEKAKE
+91 EIEKNSEELEKAKE
-105 KEEIQYEDMK
+105 KEAIQYEDMK

-129 LSIILG
+129 ISVILG

-163 KKTYKKIQ
+163 KKTCKKIE
-171 NLEKNLKKEKSDL
+171 NLEKDLKKEKSDL
-184 EGYKQSAE
+184 ESYKQSAE
-192 KEKSNIETS
+192 EEKSNIETS
-201 ISKKQEEI
+201 ISKKQAEI
-209 KNFEA
+209 SQFEA
-214 GIDAAVMEQS
+214 GIDAAVMAQS

-238 QMKEEVQ
+238 QLKEEVQ
-245 SAGGQE
+245 NTAGQG
-251 NSSSSNES
+251 SSSSSSGES
-259 TTSGTDKPEQ
+259 TNSNQNKTEQ
-269 QTESKPES
+269 SQ
-277 KPETKPET
+277 PETKPET
-285 KPESK
+285 KPDSGQ
-290 PESKPETKPETKPEE
+290 S
-305 KPDTSQ
+305 DS
-311 PENSGSPQFTWP
+311 SGSAQFTWP
-323 CPSSHNVTSPFGDR
+323 CPASHNVTSRFGDR

-374 SASAGNYVTIDH
+374 SESAGNYVTIDH

-411 QEIAAVGSTGYSTG
+411 QQIAAVGSTGYSTG

>member
-1 MKIKNRKTAV
+1 MKLKNKKTAM
-11 LLAGCLAVSNVLS
+11 LLASCLAISNVLS
-24 VSATNETEV
+24 VSAANETEV

-40 ESRIED
+40 ESQIED
-46 KEEQVNSLQQQKQDV
+46 KEQQVSSLQQQKDNV
-61 LSAIKELDKKY
+61 LSAIKKLDEKY
-72 SNAQENLDTLTGQ
+72 AKAQENLDTLTGQ
-85 IEEKNA
+85 IEDKNA
-91 EIEKNSEKLEKAKE
+91 EIEKNSAELEKAKE
-105 KEEIQYEDMK
+105 KEAIQYEDMK

-129 LSIILG
+129 ISVILG

-157 KQLEEY
+157 KQLEKY
-163 KKTYKKIQ
+163 KKTCKKIE
-171 NLEKNLKKEKSDL
+171 NLEKDLKKEKSDL
-184 EGYKQSAE
+184 EEYKQSAE
-192 KEKSNIETS
+192 EEKSNIETS

-209 KNFEA
+209 TKFEA

-251 NSSSSNES
+251 SSFSNES
-259 TTSGTDKPEQ
+259 TNSDTNKQEQ
-269 QTESKPES
+269 PQT
-277 KPETKPET
+277 ETKPET
-285 KPESK
+285 
-290 PESKPETKPETKPEE
+290 TPEE
-305 KPDTSQ
+305 KLDNSQ
-311 PENSGSPQFTWP
+311 SDNSGSPQFTWP

-354 AGSGSSIVAAA
+354 ASSGSPIVAAA
-365 SGTVTVSTY
+365 AGTVTVSTY
-374 SASAGNYVTIDH
+374 SESAGNYVTIDH

-396 ASALYVKAGQKVSAG
+396 ASARYVKVGQKVSAG
-411 QEIAAVGSTGYSTG
+411 QQIAAVGSTGYSTG
-425 PHLHFGIMKNGVYVN
+425 PHLHFGVMKNGVYVN
-440 PMNYF
+440 PMNYL

>member
-1 MKIKNRKTAV
+1 MKLKNKKTAM
-11 LLAGCLAVSNVLS
+11 LLASCLAISNVLS
-24 VSATNETEV
+24 VSAANETEV

-40 ESRIED
+40 ESQIED
-46 KEEQVNSLQQQKQDV
+46 KEQQVSSLQQQKDNV
-61 LSAIKELDKKY
+61 LSAIKKLDEKY
-72 SNAQENLDTLTGQ
+72 AKAQENLDTLTGQ
-85 IEEKNA
+85 IEDKNA
-91 EIEKNSEKLEKAKE
+91 EIEKNSAELEKAKE
-105 KEEIQYEDMK
+105 KEAIQYEDMK

-129 LSIILG
+129 ISVILG

-157 KQLEEY
+157 KQLEKY
-163 KKTYKKIQ
+163 KKTCKKIE
-171 NLEKNLKKEKSDL
+171 NLEKDLKKEKADL
-184 EGYKQSAE
+184 EGYKKSAE
-192 KEKSNIETS
+192 EEKGNIETS

-209 KNFEA
+209 TKFEA
-214 GIDAAVMEQS
+214 GIDATVMEQS

-245 SAGGQE
+245 SAGGKE
-251 NSSSSNES
+251 NSSSNES
-259 TTSGTDKPEQ
+259 TNSDTNKQEQ
-269 QTESKPES
+269 PQT
-277 KPETKPET
+277 ETKPET

-290 PESKPETKPETKPEE
+290 PDTKPETTPEE
-305 KPDTSQ
+305 KPDNSQ
-311 PENSGSPQFTWP
+311 SDNSGSPQFTWP

-354 AGSGSSIVAAA
+354 ASSGSPIVAAA
-365 SGTVTVSTY
+365 AGTVTVSTY
-374 SASAGNYVTIDH
+374 SESAGNYVTIDH

-396 ASALYVKAGQKVSAG
+396 ASARYVKVGQKVSAG
-411 QEIAAVGSTGYSTG
+411 QQIAAVGSTGYSTG
-425 PHLHFGIMKNGVYVN
+425 PHLHFGVMKNGVYVN
-440 PMNYF
+440 PMNYL

>member
-1 MKIKNRKTAV
+1 MKLKNKKTAM
-11 LLAGCLAVSNVLS
+11 LLASCLAISNVLS
-24 VSATNETEV
+24 VSAANETEV

-40 ESRIED
+40 ESQIED
-46 KEEQVNSLQQQKQDV
+46 KEQQVSSLQQQKDNV
-61 LSAIKELDKKY
+61 LSAIKELDEKY
-72 SNAQENLDTLTGQ
+72 AKAQENLDTLTGQ
-85 IEEKNA
+85 IEDKNA
-91 EIEKNSEKLEKAKE
+91 EIEKNSAELEKAKE
-105 KEEIQYEDMK
+105 KEAIQYEDMK

-129 LSIILG
+129 ISVILG

-157 KQLEEY
+157 KQLEKY
-163 KKTYKKIQ
+163 KKTCKKIE
-171 NLEKNLKKEKSDL
+171 NLEKDLKKEKSDL
-184 EGYKQSAE
+184 EEYKQSAE
-192 KEKSNIETS
+192 EEKSNIETS

-209 KNFEA
+209 TKFEA

-251 NSSSSNES
+251 SSFSNES
-259 TTSGTDKPEQ
+259 TNSDTNKQEQ
-269 QTESKPES
+269 PQT
-277 KPETKPET
+277 ETKPET
-285 KPESK
+285 T
-290 PESKPETKPETKPEE
+290 PETTPEE
-305 KPDTSQ
+305 KPDNSQ
-311 PENSGSPQFTWP
+311 SDNSGSPQFTWP

-354 AGSGSSIVAAA
+354 ASSGSPIVAAA
-365 SGTVTVSTY
+365 AGTVTVSTY
-374 SASAGNYVTIDH
+374 SESAGNYVTIDH

-396 ASALYVKAGQKVSAG
+396 ASARYVKVGQKVSAG
-411 QEIAAVGSTGYSTG
+411 QQIAAVGSTGYSTG
-425 PHLHFGIMKNGVYVN
+425 PHLHFGVMKNGVYVN
-440 PMNYF
+440 PMNYL

>member
-1 MKIKNRKTAV
+1 MKLKNKKAAM

-24 VSATNETEV
+24 VSAANEAEA
-33 NKKKTEL
+33 NQKKTEL
-40 ESRIED
+40 ESQIED
-46 KEEQVNSLQQQKQDV
+46 KTQQVSSLQRQKENV
-61 LSAIKELDKKY
+61 LSAIKELDEKY
-72 SNAQENLDTLTGQ
+72 VKAQENLDTLTGQ
-85 IEEKNA
+85 IEDKNA
-91 EIEKNSEKLEKAKE
+91 EIEKNSEELEKAKE
-105 KEEIQYEDMK
+105 KEAIQYEDMK

-163 KKTYKKIQ
+163 KKTCKKIE
-171 NLEKNLKKEKSDL
+171 NLEKDLKKEKADL
-184 EGYKQSAE
+184 EGYKKSAE
-192 KEKSNIETS
+192 EEKGNIETS

-209 KNFEA
+209 TKFEA

-238 QMKEEVQ
+238 QLKQEVQ
-245 SAGGQE
+245 SAGGKE
-251 NSSSSNES
+251 NSSSNES
-259 TTSGTDKPEQ
+259 TNSDTNKQEQ
-269 QTESKPES
+269 PQT
-277 KPETKPET
+277 ETKPET

-290 PESKPETKPETKPEE
+290 PDTKPGTTPEE
-305 KPDTSQ
+305 KPDNSQ
-311 PENSGSPQFTWP
+311 SDNSGSPQFTWP

-354 AGSGSSIVAAA
+354 ASSGSPIVAAA
-365 SGTVTVSTY
+365 AGTVTVSTY
-374 SASAGNYVTIDH
+374 SESAGNYVTIDH

-396 ASALYVKAGQKVSAG
+396 ASARYVKVGQKVSAG
-411 QEIAAVGSTGYSTG
+411 QQIAAVGSTGYSTG
-425 PHLHFGIMKNGVYVN
+425 PHLHFGVMKNGVYVN
-440 PMNYF
+440 PMNYL

>member
-1 MKIKNRKTAV
+1 MKLKNKKAAM

-24 VSATNETEV
+24 VSAANEAEA
-33 NKKKTEL
+33 NQKKTEL
-40 ESRIED
+40 ESQIED
-46 KEEQVNSLQQQKQDV
+46 KTQQVSSLQRQKENV
-61 LSAIKELDKKY
+61 LSAIKELDEKY
-72 SNAQENLDTLTGQ
+72 VKAQENLDTLTGQ
-85 IEEKNA
+85 IKDKNA
-91 EIEKNSEKLEKAKE
+91 EIEKNSEELEKAKE
-105 KEEIQYEDMK
+105 KEAIQYEDMK

-163 KKTYKKIQ
+163 KKTCKKIE
-171 NLEKNLKKEKSDL
+171 NLEKDLKKEKADL
-184 EGYKQSAE
+184 EGYKKSAE
-192 KEKSNIETS
+192 EEKGNIETS

-209 KNFEA
+209 TKFEA

-238 QMKEEVQ
+238 QLKQEVQ
-245 SAGGQE
+245 SAGGKE
-251 NSSSSNES
+251 NSSSNES
-259 TTSGTDKPEQ
+259 TNSDTNKQEQ
-269 QTESKPES
+269 PQT
-277 KPETKPET
+277 ETKPET

-290 PESKPETKPETKPEE
+290 PDTKPEE
-305 KPDTSQ
+305 KPDNSQ
-311 PENSGSPQFTWP
+311 SDNSGSPQFTWP

-354 AGSGSSIVAAA
+354 ASSGSPIVAAA
-365 SGTVTVSTY
+365 AGTVTVSTY
-374 SASAGNYVTIDH
+374 SESAGNYVTIDH

-396 ASALYVKAGQKVSAG
+396 ASARYVKVGQKVSAG
-411 QEIAAVGSTGYSTG
+411 QQIAAVGSTGYSTG
-425 PHLHFGIMKNGVYVN
+425 PHLHFGVMKNGVYVN
-440 PMNYF
+440 PMNYL

>member
-1 MKIKNRKTAV
+1 MKIKNRKMAI
-11 LLAGCLAVSNVLS
+11 LLAGGLAVSNVFS
-24 VSATNETEV
+24 VFAANETKV
-33 NKKKTEL
+33 NEKKTEL
-40 ESRIED
+40 ESQIEE
-46 KEEQVNSLQQQKQDV
+46 KEQQVSSLQEQKKEV
-61 LSAIKELDKKY
+61 LSAIKKLDEKNTK
-72 SNAQENLDTLTGQ
+72 AQENLDILTGQ

-91 EIEKNSEKLEKAKE
+91 EIEKNSEELEKAQE
-105 KEEIQYEDMK
+105 KEAIQYEDMK
-115 KRIQYLYEA
+115 KRIQYLYES

-129 LSIILG
+129 LSVILG
-135 ADDFAE
+135 ANDFAE

-163 KKTYKKIQ
+163 KKTCKKIE
-171 NLEKNLKKEKSDL
+171 NLKKDLKKEKLDL

-201 ISKKQEEI
+201 ISKKQKEI
-209 KNFEA
+209 SQFEA

-238 QMKEEVQ
+238 KLKEDVQ
-245 SAGGQE
+245 SAGGQKE
-251 NSSSSNES
+251 SSSSNES
-259 TTSGTDKPEQ
+259 TNAGQDKPEQ
-269 QTESKPES
+269 PQT
-277 KPETKPET
+277 ETKPEV
-285 KPESK
+285 KPEAQ
-290 PESKPETKPETKPEE
+290 E
-305 KPDTSQ
+305 KPDQSQ
-311 PENSGSPQFTWP
+311 SENSGSSQFIWP
-323 CPSSHNVTSPFGDR
+323 CPSSHNITSPFGDR

-354 AGSGSSIVAAA
+354 ASSGSSIVAAA

-374 SASAGNYVTIDH
+374 SESAGNYITIDH

-396 ASALYVKAGQKVSAG
+396 ASARYVKVGQKVSAG
-411 QEIAAVGSTGYSTG
+411 QQIAAVGSTGYSTG
-425 PHLHFGIMKNGVYVN
+425 PHLHFGVMKNGVYVN

>member
-1 MKIKNRKTAV
+1 MKLKNKKTAM
-11 LLAGCLAVSNVLS
+11 LLASCLAISNVLS
-24 VSATNETEV
+24 VSAANETEV

-40 ESRIED
+40 ESQIED
-46 KEEQVNSLQQQKQDV
+46 KEQQVSSLQQQKDNV
-61 LSAIKELDKKY
+61 LSAIKKSDEKY
-72 SNAQENLDTLTGQ
+72 AKAQENLDTLTGQ
-85 IEEKNA
+85 IEDKNA
-91 EIEKNSEKLEKAKE
+91 EIEKNSAELEKAKE
-105 KEEIQYEDMK
+105 KEAIQYEDMK

-129 LSIILG
+129 ISVILG

-157 KQLEEY
+157 KQLEKY
-163 KKTYKKIQ
+163 KKTCKKIE
-171 NLEKNLKKEKSDL
+171 NLEKDLKKEKSDL
-184 EGYKQSAE
+184 EEYKQSAE
-192 KEKSNIETS
+192 EEKSNIETS

-209 KNFEA
+209 TKFEA

-251 NSSSSNES
+251 SSFSNES
-259 TTSGTDKPEQ
+259 TNSDTNKQEQ
-269 QTESKPES
+269 PQT
-277 KPETKPET
+277 ETKPET
-285 KPESK
+285 
-290 PESKPETKPETKPEE
+290 TPEE
-305 KPDTSQ
+305 KPDNSQ
-311 PENSGSPQFTWP
+311 SDNSGSPQFTWP

-354 AGSGSSIVAAA
+354 ASSGSPIVAAA
-365 SGTVTVSTY
+365 AGTVTVSTY
-374 SASAGNYVTIDH
+374 SESAGNYVTIDH

-396 ASALYVKAGQKVSAG
+396 ASARYVKVGQKVSAG
-411 QEIAAVGSTGYSTG
+411 QQIAAVGSTGYSTG
-425 PHLHFGIMKNGVYVN
+425 PHLHFGVMKNGVYVN
-440 PMNYF
+440 PMNYL